1 MAKPAYKTEQVWLRA
16 FLEDQDEICFEM
28 EAQRSMARHGV
39 NISDVM
45 HVLRTGAVTRSER
58 DYCGAVI
65 SVLGR
70 NCDEEEILVEA
81 RMVSEMMHVSV
92 VNVKRILKA

>member
-1 MAKPAYKTEQVWLRA
+1 
-16 FLEDQDEICFEM
+16 
-28 EAQRSMARHGV
+28 
-39 NISDVM
+39 M

-65 SVLGR
+65 SVFGR